1 MSLVVLVCISAVT
14 SYTHTHTHTHT
25 CTVHIGTHYY
35 VIILYRFYSGRTM
48 REQPQKGEDDDDNMS
63 LRL

>member
-14 SYTHTHTHTHT
+14 SYTHTHTHT
-25 CTVHIGTHYY
+25 VHIGTHYY
-35 VIILYRFYSGRTM
+35 VIILYRFYSERTI
-48 REQPQKGEDDDDNMS
+48 REQPQKGEDDDGDNMS